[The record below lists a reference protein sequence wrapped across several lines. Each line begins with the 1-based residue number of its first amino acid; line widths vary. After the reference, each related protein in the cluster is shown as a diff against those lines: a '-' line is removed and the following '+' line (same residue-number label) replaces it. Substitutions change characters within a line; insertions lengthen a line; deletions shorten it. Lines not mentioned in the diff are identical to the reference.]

1 METQMSEK
9 VVDELNRCAKWFICG
24 FLLSALLPV
33 LMVVLTSSCLIG
45 LDVFSRQ
52 AVAPSITNAV
62 PTNQADRD
70 AYASNHYVPPDPRQ
84 PIKPGRLPTA
94 AELKERRAVV
104 IQELEF

>member
-9 VVDELNRCAKWFICG
+9 VVDELNRCTKWFICG

-52 AVAPSITNAV
+52 AVTPITNAV
-62 PTNQADRD
+62 PTSQEDRE

>member
-1 METQMSEK
+1 MSEK
-9 VVDELNRCAKWFICG
+9 QVVDELNRCAKWFICG

-52 AVAPSITNAV
+52 AVAPITNAV
-62 PTNQADRD
+62 PTSQEDRE